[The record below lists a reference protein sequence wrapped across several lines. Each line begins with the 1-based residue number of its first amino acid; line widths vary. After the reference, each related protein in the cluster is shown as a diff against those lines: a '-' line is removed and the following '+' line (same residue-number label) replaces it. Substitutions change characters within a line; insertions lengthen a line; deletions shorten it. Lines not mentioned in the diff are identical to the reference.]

1 MNESR
6 GSKLLLLST
15 SLAYLLIGLE
25 VLIMITP
32 FTLYFYSAFGP
43 FFKALERNPA
53 TSWLVEFFLP
63 HMVFVSNPL
72 IKGLSYLQI
81 FMVIGL
87 GLFFLAAIPLYYGRF
102 TGKGVVRFG
111 FYARLRHPQYLFL
124 AISGL
129 GLLLYWPRFII
140 LILYVTM
147 LFVYY
152 ALARNEEWR
161 MKHEQPG
168 YYEAYMQN
176 TWMFLP
182 GNPGGKLFQI
192 LFGWLKPRWLALGSC
207 YVIGLGLALVLAFG
221 LRQYTIASLPSTQQN
236 GTTLVSVYER
246 PTSELADL
254 FHTALADP
262 RVQAKL
268 KGSAGAGLVY
278 FLPGDYF
285 LTGLML
291 EEGPRFSEPVL
302 KRYPEL
308 AKWKERRFAGG
319 LRKFFRLFYKFIDT
333 WSYFRTVYD
342 IERVVFFEVI
352 DSHGQPTDSQPFALG
367 NKRTPLFLVDLDFET
382 HEVLDV
388 IPLSGNNLWGSLP
401 MPAF

>member
-43 FFKALERNPA
+43 FFEALERNPA

-72 IKGLSYLQI
+72 IKGLSYLQVL
-81 FMVIGL
+81 MVIGL

-140 LILYVTM
+140 LVLYITM

-168 YYEAYMQN
+168 NYEAYMEN

-192 LFGWLKPRWLALGSC
+192 LFGWLKPRWLALCTC
-207 YVIGLGLALVLAFG
+207 YAVSLGLALLLAFG
-221 LRQYTIASLPSTQQN
+221 LRQYTIASLPSAQEA

-246 PTSELADL
+246 PAAELIKLYD
-254 FHTALADP
+254 TTLADP
-262 RVQAKL
+262 RVQAQL
-268 KGSAGAGLVY
+268 KGHVDVKLVY
-278 FLPGDYF
+278 LMPGDYF

-291 EEGPRFSEPVL
+291 EEGPRFSAPVL

-342 IERVVFFEVI
+342 IERVVFFEVV

-367 NKRTPLFLVDLDFET
+367 NKRKPLFMVDLDFET

>member
-1 MNESR
+1 MSESR
-6 GSKLLLLST
+6 GSKLLLAGT
-15 SLAYLLIGLE
+15 TVAYLLIGFE

-43 FFKALERNPA
+43 FFETLERNPA
-53 TSWLVEFFLP
+53 TAWLVEFFLP
-63 HMVFVSNPL
+63 HMVYVDNPL
-72 IKGLSYLQI
+72 IKGLSYLQ
-81 FMVIGL
+81 FLMVIGL
-87 GLFFLAAIPLYYGRF
+87 VLFFLAAIPLYYGRF

-111 FYARLRHPQYLFL
+111 FYARIRHPQYLFL
-124 AISGL
+124 ALSGL

-168 YYEAYMQN
+168 FYDAYMEN
-176 TWMFLP
+176 TWMFIP
-182 GNPGGKLFQI
+182 GDPGGKLFNW
-192 LFGWLKPRWLALGSC
+192 LFGWLQPRWVALCTC
-207 YVIGLGLALVLAFG
+207 YGLSLGLALG
-221 LRQYTIASLPSTQQN
+221 LGFTLRSYTIASLPSTQDG

-246 PTSELADL
+246 PAKDMDELYRTS
-254 FHTALADP
+254 LADP
-262 RVQAKL
+262 RVQAEVEKF
-268 KGSAGAGLVY
+268 GDMGLVY
-278 FLPGDYF
+278 LMPGDYF

-291 EEGPRFSEPVL
+291 DEGPRFSAPVL

-308 AKWKERRFAGG
+308 ARWKERNFQGG

-342 IERVVFFEVI
+342 FERVVFFRV
-352 DSHGQPTDSQPFALG
+352 TDSRGRPVTSAPFALG
-367 NKRTPLFLVDLDFET
+367 NQRTPLFLVDLDFET

-388 IPLSGNNLWGSLP
+388 VPLSGNNLWGSLP